1 MKTGLSIFL
10 GGIGAIHLALALIKL
25 VRTTAEIWANRKV
38 RRFFRDCKGGVKLL
52 WNSLFKL
59 LLLLLLEQP
68 RHRRVVPGSPLSAR
82 IWHWVGAGILCV
94 YVAFLLT
101 LAAVIATVAA
111 FAVPSMTE
119 LNPIA
124 EPTAVLFVC
133 LLWVVADF
141 FYKEAL
147 ILRSEVTGLPA
158 LET

>member
-1 MKTGLSIFL
+1 MKTGLYIFL
-10 GGIGAIHLALALIKL
+10 GGIGAIRLALALIKL
-25 VRTTAEIWANRKV
+25 VRSAAEIWANQKV

-52 WNSLFKL
+52 SNPLFKL
-59 LLLLLLEQP
+59 LLLLEEP

-82 IWHWVGAGILCV
+82 IWHWVEAGILCV

-111 FAVPSMTE
+111 FAVPNMTE
-119 LNPIA
+119 LNPLA
-124 EPTAVLFVC
+124 EPTAALFVC

-147 ILRSEVTGLPA
+147 VLRSEVTGLPA

>member
-10 GGIGAIHLALALIKL
+10 SGIGAIHLALALIKL
-25 VRTTAEIWANRKV
+25 VRSAAETWTNQKV
-38 RRFFRDCKGGVKLL
+38 RRFFRDCTAGVRLL
-52 WNSLFKL
+52 LNSLFE
-59 LLLLLLEQP
+59 LLLLLEQP
-68 RHRRVVPGSPLSAR
+68 RHRQVVPGSPLSAR

-101 LAAVIATVAA
+101 LAGVIATVAA
-111 FAVPSMTE
+111 FAVPNMTE
-119 LNPIA
+119 LNPLA

-147 ILRSEVTGLPA
+147 VLRSEVTGLPV
-158 LET
+158 LQT